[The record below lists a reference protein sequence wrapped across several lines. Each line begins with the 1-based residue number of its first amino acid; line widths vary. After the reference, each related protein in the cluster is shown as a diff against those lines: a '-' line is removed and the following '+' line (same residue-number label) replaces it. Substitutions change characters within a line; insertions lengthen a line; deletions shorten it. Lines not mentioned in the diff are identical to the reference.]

1 MTTQCSC
8 VIRSCIYVV
17 FFYHRFMLRKMTSS
31 MDRRVTSR
39 DPKTLKSMG
48 CEFSVAVSLFIDS
61 HQYDRG
67 QAQGSPLGVPKGI
80 NLEARYTCAHQKIK
94 FHRWREFAW
103 SLFPQ
108 FDQLLCNCRDFV
120 SWSKH
125 RWVCFF
131 FCPTLGKKRVPS
143 SAIWFRPGG
152 GYANQARS
160 HNSTTSIIIE

>member
-1 MTTQCSC
+1 MLVCYSFLYL
-8 VIRSCIYVV
+8 RR

-48 CEFSVAVSLFIDS
+48 CRFSVAVSLFIDS

-108 FDQLLCNCRDFV
+108 FDQLLCNCRNFV

-125 RWVCFF
+125 RWVCLF
-131 FCPTLGKKRVPS
+131 FCPTLGKKTCSLKCYMISAWRGLCKPS
-143 SAIWFRPGG
+143 EIP
-152 GYANQARS
+152 
-160 HNSTTSIIIE
+160 